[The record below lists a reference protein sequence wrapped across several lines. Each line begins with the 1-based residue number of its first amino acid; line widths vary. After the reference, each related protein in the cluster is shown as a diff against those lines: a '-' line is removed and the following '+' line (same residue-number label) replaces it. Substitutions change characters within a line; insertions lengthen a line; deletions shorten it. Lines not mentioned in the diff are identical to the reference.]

1 MVLQEVRKIWWGTSV
16 HGFEGQG
23 GMFKPYT
30 PFDSGRHGDLSM
42 RYIYRRL
49 AVQDSVTIGPR
60 AYLGGDKGHAP
71 NGYNQWLPRMVI
83 LLNGH
88 IQKKHSVFCTA
99 DHKEHSH

>member
-1 MVLQEVRKIWWGTSV
+1 MALKVKVACLNRI
-16 HGFEGQG
+16 
-23 GMFKPYT
+23 
-30 PFDSGRHGDLSM
+30 RHSTVVVMGDLSM

-83 LLNGH
+83 LPNGH
-88 IQKKHSVFCTA
+88 TQKKHSVFCTA
-99 DHKEHSH
+99 